1 MKLSEKILYCRKK
14 AGWSQEALADKLGV
28 SRQAV
33 SKWETGE
40 AEPELSKLK
49 LLAAVFQVSTDWLL
63 SQDAPPVEPEQETSA
78 SQSAQPVSG
87 DWMDK
92 LPGFLSRMV
101 RRFGWLYGIYLALG
115 GAGIGFIGF
124 LARTMSRK
132 MFQSFNSLIS
142 DSQFSFSYPGMDG
155 TMQFFDTNG
164 NLISSG
170 SGINWNGGS
179 SGSFFNP
186 VEMMGNVMLV
196 VGILIMVAGILL
208 AVYLYKKSK
217 EETEKGQQ
225 C

>member
-1 MKLSEKILYCRKK
+1 M
-14 AGWSQEALADKLGV
+14 
-28 SRQAV
+28 
-33 SKWETGE
+33 
-40 AEPELSKLK
+40 
-49 LLAAVFQVSTDWLL
+49 
-63 SQDAPPVEPEQETSA
+63 
-78 SQSAQPVSG
+78 
-87 DWMDK
+87 
-92 LPGFLSRMV
+92 
-101 RRFGWLYGIYLALG
+101 
-115 GAGIGFIGF
+115 
-124 LARTMSRK
+124 
-132 MFQSFNSLIS
+132 N
-142 DSQFSFSYPGMDG
+142 G